1 MNTSIV
7 GVALAAI
14 LTPAHATLAPAW
26 QHDYGTARE
35 VGSREHNPLVVV
47 IGSGQTPWANLAR
60 VSEQD
65 ESINQTLRSNYV
77 CLFVDTD
84 TTQGQRLARSF
95 EMSGPGV
102 VISDRTGQ
110 FQAYRKAGEVPAT
123 ELARELT
130 NHTDD
135 AYVARKLAPPA
146 QPVAPVAQP
155 VYYYAAPTYS
165 PAMFGG
171 FGGGACRT

>member
-35 VGSREHNPLVVV
+35 VGSREHKPLVVV

-84 TTQGQRLARSF
+84 TPTGQRLARSF

-110 FQAYRKAGEVPAT
+110 YQAYRKAGEVPAA

-146 QPVAPVAQP
+146 QPVAPVVQP
-155 VYYYAAPTYS
+155 VYYAAPTYS